1 MLLILFIFYGRFY
14 ESINPPVCSVFSADS
29 CPNRLPKA
37 CQKPAE
43 PKAEQPAQT
52 TDTKAEQP
60 AEPAKTEQTT
70 ESAQVDLSAETAE
83 YKQWVEGQIDT
94 LLADTEKFVGFL
106 KEGKLDEAKAI
117 YPLARMYFERSEPI
131 AESFGD
137 LDPRIDNREAD
148 LEQGEKWT
156 GFHAIE
162 KILWTQNTTKGTE
175 ELADR
180 LIADIKELR
189 AKIPTAEV
197 TPELMIQ
204 GLVDLLNEVSTTKIT
219 GEEEVF
225 SKTDLYDF
233 KANIEG
239 AEKIFEILKP
249 KLTAKNTEL
258 VKTLEERF
266 KAVNDLLDKYKVGDK
281 DHKPYTDLT
290 PENTK
295 EIAEAVNKL
304 GEPLGQMGIVME

>member
-1 MLLILFIFYGRFY
+1 MTLKPLLLALTAIL
-14 ESINPPVCSVFSADS
+14 A
-29 CPNRLPKA
+29 LTA

-43 PKAEQPAQT
+43 PKAEQPVQT
-52 TDTKAEQP
+52 EPKAEQS
-60 AEPAKTEQTT
+60 AEPAKTEQTAK
-70 ESAQVDLSAETAE
+70 SAQVDLSAETAE
-83 YKQWVEGQIDT
+83 YKQWVEGQIDN
-94 LLADTEKFVGFL
+94 LLVDTEKFVGFL

-117 YPLARMYFERSEPI
+117 YPLVRMYFERSEPI

-175 ELADR
+175 ELADQ

-204 GLVDLLNEVSTTKIT
+204 GSVDLLNEVSTTKIT
-219 GEEEVF
+219 GEEEIF

-249 KLTAKNTEL
+249 KLTAKNPEL

-266 KAVNDLLDKYKVGDK
+266 KAVNDLLDKYKVGNK
-281 DHKPYTDLT
+281 DYKPYTDLT

-295 EIAEAVNKL
+295 ELAEAVNKL

>member
-1 MLLILFIFYGRFY
+1 MQLIKSTLIIALSALLLT
-14 ESINPPVCSVFSADS
+14 
-29 CPNRLPKA
+29 A
-37 CQKPAE
+37 CGGDK
-43 PKAEQPAQT
+43 PAQT
-52 TDTKAEQP
+52 EAKPET
-60 AEPAKTEQTT
+60 KTEVSTQSTQAN
-70 ESAQVDLSAETAE
+70 SAVDLSAETAE
-83 YKQWVEGQIDT
+83 YKQWVEGQIDS
-94 LLADTEKFVGFL
+94 LVADTEKFVALL
-106 KEGKLDEAKAI
+106 KEGKTDEAKAL

-175 ELADR
+175 SLADQ
-180 LIADIKELR
+180 LLADTKELR

-204 GLVDLLNEVSTTKIT
+204 GSVDLLNEVTTTKIT
-219 GEEEVF
+219 GEEEIF

-239 AEKIFEILKP
+239 AEKIFQIFTP
-249 KLTAKNTEL
+249 KLEAKKPEL
-258 VKTLEERF
+258 VADL
-266 KAVNDLLDKYKVGDK
+266 KAKFADVHALLDTHKVGDK
-281 DHKPYTDLT
+281 DYKGYDKLT
-290 PENTK
+290 QD
-295 EIAEAVNKL
+295 EIKALAEAVNKL
-304 GEPLGQMGIVME
+304 GEPLAQMGVVME

>member
-1 MLLILFIFYGRFY
+1 MRVTSLAFALMAVLGL
-14 ESINPPVCSVFSADS
+14 SACNQPTTD
-29 CPNRLPKA
+29 
-37 CQKPAE
+37 KPAE
-43 PKAEQPAQT
+43 PQTKTQTEQK
-52 TDTKAEQP
+52 TDTAP
-60 AEPAKTEQTT
+60 MAA
-70 ESAQVDLSAETAE
+70 DLSAETAE
-83 YKQWVEGQIDT
+83 YKTWVQGQIDR
-94 LLADTEKFVGFL
+94 LLAESEKFVTFL
-106 KEGKLDEAKAI
+106 KQGKLDEAKAL

-137 LDPRIDNREAD
+137 LDPRIDNREVD

-175 ELADR
+175 IYADQ

-204 GLVDLLNEVSTTKIT
+204 GSVDLLNEVYTTKIT

-239 AEKIFEILKP
+239 AEKIFQILTP
-249 KLTAKNTEL
+249 KL
-258 VKTLEERF
+258 
-266 KAVNDLLDKYKVGDK
+266 
-281 DHKPYTDLT
+281 
-290 PENTK
+290 
-295 EIAEAVNKL
+295 EA
-304 GEPLGQMGIVME
+304 